1 MTESATPP
9 DGSTRHAPPPAD
21 DHAGY
26 ELLVLGFSLLAVGL
40 LIVQYVVPIGDETT
54 RLVMW
59 TDTTLCAL
67 FFADFLWRFVHAP
80 NRWRY
85 LARTGWLD
93 LLSSIPAIELFRL
106 ARFARVLR
114 ILRIVRLLLL
124 SHQLGRRLRARP
136 RENALLTAAFACT
149 VLVVTG
155 SVAVL
160 EFERV
165 DGANI
170 RRAGDALWWA
180 LSTITTVGY
189 GDLAP
194 VTTGGRLVGALLML
208 GGVGAF
214 GLLAGTLA
222 STLLGPNASDEVAS
236 DASLRDEL
244 RALRAELAAMRT
256 MMTPPAPAVPSAPDA
271 RASVVGQQHAQD
283 AADHAHDER
292 TEQGRHEPAHHERDP
307 E

>member
-1 MTESATPP
+1 MSAPP
-9 DGSTRHAPPPAD
+9 DEPTPETPSSAD

-40 LIVQYVVPIGDETT
+40 LIVQYLVPIGTETT
-54 RLVMW
+54 RLVGW
-59 TDTTLCAL
+59 TDTALCAL
-67 FFADFLWRFVHAP
+67 FFADFLWRFAHAP

-85 LARTGWLD
+85 MVRTGWLD

-114 ILRIVRLLLL
+114 ILRIIRLLML

-155 SVAVL
+155 AVAVL

-170 RRAGDALWWA
+170 QRAGDALWWA
-180 LSTITTVGY
+180 LTTITTVGY
-189 GDLAP
+189 GDHAP

-222 STLLGPNASDEVAS
+222 STLLGSAASDETAP
-236 DASLRDEL
+236 DAPLHDEL
-244 RALRAELAAMRT
+244 RAVRAELAAMRT
-256 MMTPPAPAVPSAPDA
+256 TLATLTPSAPSA
-271 RASVVGQQHAQD
+271 SPTRPSVVREQHAQD
-283 AADHAHDER
+283 AADDAHDER
-292 TEQGRHEPAHHERDP
+292 AEQRRHEPAHHERDP

>member
-1 MTESATPP
+1 VTDVSGPADDPTPEEP
-9 DGSTRHAPPPAD
+9 SSAD

-40 LIVQYVVPIGDETT
+40 LIVQYLVPIGTETT
-54 RLVMW
+54 RLVVW
-59 TDTTLCAL
+59 TDTALCAL
-67 FFADFLWRFVHAP
+67 FFTDFLWRFVHAP

-85 LARTGWLD
+85 MVRTGWLD
-93 LLSSIPAIELFRL
+93 LLSSIPAVELFRL

-114 ILRIVRLLLL
+114 ILRIIRLLML

-155 SVAVL
+155 AVAVL

-170 RRAGDALWWA
+170 QRAGDALWWA
-180 LSTITTVGY
+180 LTTITTVGY
-189 GDLAP
+189 GDHAP

-222 STLLGPNASDEVAS
+222 STLLGPGASDEAAS
-236 DASLRDEL
+236 PPLQDEL
-244 RALRAELAAMRT
+244 RAVRAELAAMRAT
-256 MMTPPAPAVPSAPDA
+256 LATLTASVPSASSTRP
-271 RASVVGQQHAQD
+271 SVVREQHAQD
-283 AADHAHDER
+283 AADDAHDER
-292 TEQGRHEPAHHERDP
+292 AEQRRHEPAHHERDP